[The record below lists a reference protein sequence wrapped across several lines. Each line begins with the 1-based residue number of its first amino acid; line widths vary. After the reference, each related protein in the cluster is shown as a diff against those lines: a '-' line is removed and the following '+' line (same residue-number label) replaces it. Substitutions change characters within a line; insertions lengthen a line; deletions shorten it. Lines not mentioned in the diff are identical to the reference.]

1 MWARLRARLGRGTR
15 GHGALRHGAQVDQR
29 DSLFDEWTVAVS
41 GHRFTRRDLLDL
53 AMAHRS
59 WCSENKGAESNER
72 LEFLGDAILQWV
84 VTELIFNAHPTFDEG
99 DLTDL
104 RKSLVNAETLAV
116 IAGEIGL
123 GRWIKL
129 GAGEHAAGGREKVSI
144 LADALEAYIGA
155 LYLDAGADKAR
166 DFVVRIMGDRPLNQ
180 IDRLLEFDAR
190 SHLIRVCVREYSR
203 PPVLEISATGAA
215 HEPVFTATVVVDGE
229 SIAEAVG
236 RTKKAAAQAASTE
249 ALAVLVSRGVDTN
262 RA

>member
-1 MWARLRARLGRGTR
+1 MPSRTR
-15 GHGALRHGAQVDQR
+15 G
-29 DSLFDEWTVAVS
+29 
-41 GHRFTRRDLLDL
+41 
-53 AMAHRS
+53 
-59 WCSENKGAESNER
+59 
-72 LEFLGDAILQWV
+72 
-84 VTELIFNAHPTFDEG
+84 
-99 DLTDL
+99 
-104 RKSLVNAETLAV
+104 
-116 IAGEIGL
+116 
-123 GRWIKL
+123 WIKL

-249 ALAVLVSRGVDTN
+249 ALGDEILHRAGVSPTRPASSVNARQSSRIHEAVHSVLGEAVDAGGSTLGDAQYVDVTGEAGGYQDSHRVYARAGLPCLTCGRGRVVSAVIGGRTTSWCRVCQ
-262 RA
+262 R